1 MLLSESVVYRWS
13 SAENTG
19 IAQLYA
25 DSQRLM
31 PIIDIYILACALVAV
46 AGWRHVKAKHIKQIR
61 GLVVWEVGKSAVDCE
76 GSEAAEWMTLVPC
89 QDILVEM

>member
-1 MLLSESVVYRWS
+1 MQQMSMLLDESVVYKWS

-31 PIIDIYILACALVAV
+31 PIIDIYILACALVAA
-46 AGWRHVKAKHIKQIR
+46 AGWRHVKVKHIKQIR
-61 GLVVWEVGKSAVDCE
+61 MLAVWEVGDLGLERWGRVQWVAKAVRLQS
-76 GSEAAEWMTLVPC
+76 G
-89 QDILVEM
+89 